1 MRRES
6 WISASH
12 AVGLSSLSAAIAVF
26 AWNGEAIALPLA
38 LIFPLIWSRAKTRLA
53 AALISCSYFL
63 VASRALPLSV
73 AEYFKADIHLGLGV
87 WIASAFPFVLLH
99 ILLWRQEANWR
110 RALCYALIMALTG
123 FPPLGIT
130 GFAHPLTAA
139 GIVLPGWGWFGLFAT
154 VILACCLVT
163 RHWWMAALV
172 LGVFWLWSSVP
183 DLSSKIH
190 VVSTKASP
198 EIFSPA
204 SSEARTLALPT
215 AGPAAG
221 QAALPEAWPQ
231 AWLKAWKGV
240 ELQMGMSLG
249 RDPSLRHQRELVAIV
264 EKAAGRDK
272 SVILLPESALGLW
285 TPARERFWK
294 KSLESRA
301 ITVIAGATLI
311 HADGYDNVILAL
323 DESGSR
329 VIYRQ
334 RMPVPVSMWRPWH
347 AWTGQSGGTPAR
359 FFDNPVVEFD
369 GITLAP
375 LICYE
380 QLLLWPVL
388 HSMVEGPDLL
398 IVIGNGWWTA
408 GAKIVAVQRASATA
422 WARLFS
428 IPLVMSFNI

>member
-12 AVGLSSLSAAIAVF
+12 ALGLSSLSGAIAVF
-26 AWNGEAIALPLA
+26 AWNGDTISLPLA

-53 AALISCSYFL
+53 AALISASYIL

-73 AEYFKADIHLGLGV
+73 AEYFKVDILLGLGV
-87 WIASAFPFVLLH
+87 WIVSAFPLVLVH
-99 ILLWRQEANWR
+99 ILLWRQAADWR
-110 RALCYALIMALTG
+110 RAFCYALIMVLTG
-123 FPPLGIT
+123 FPPFGIT

-139 GIVLPGWGWFGLFAT
+139 GIVFPGWGWFGLFAT

-163 RHWWMAALV
+163 RHCWMAALV
-172 LGVFWLWSSVP
+172 LGTFWLWSSAP
-183 DLSSKIH
+183 NLSSKIH
-190 VVSTKASP
+190 MVSTKAST
-198 EIFSPA
+198 EILVPA
-204 SSEARTLALPT
+204 LSEAWPLALPT
-215 AGPAAG
+215 AGSAAG
-221 QAALPEAWPQ
+221 QTALPKARPQ
-231 AWLKAWKGV
+231 AWPKAWKGV
-240 ELQMGMSLG
+240 ELHMGMSLG

-264 EKAAGRDK
+264 EKAAGGHK

-285 TPARERFWK
+285 TPARERFWRT
-294 KSLESRA
+294 SLESRA
-301 ITVIAGATLI
+301 IRVIAGATLI
-311 HADGYDNVILAL
+311 NADGYDNVILAL
-323 DESGSR
+323 NENGSR

-334 RMPVPVSMWRPWH
+334 RMPVPISMWRPWH
-347 AWTGQSGGTPAR
+347 TWTGHTGGTPAR
-359 FFDNPVVEFD
+359 FFENPVVEFG
-369 GITLAP
+369 GISVAP

-388 HSMVEGPDLL
+388 HSMTHDPDLL

-422 WARLFS
+422 WAKLFS